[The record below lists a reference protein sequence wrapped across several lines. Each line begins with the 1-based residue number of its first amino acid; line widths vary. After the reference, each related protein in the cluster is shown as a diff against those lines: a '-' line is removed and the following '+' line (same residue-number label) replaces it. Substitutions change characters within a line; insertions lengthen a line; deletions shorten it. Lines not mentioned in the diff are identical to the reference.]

1 MAISISTVR
10 QALEGLYEIEC
21 EIGRGAMATV
31 FKGSDTGGREIALK
45 VLRPEFAVT
54 LIGDRFH
61 REIDIL
67 SRLDHP
73 NILPLYESGEAGH
86 LVYYTMPFAPS
97 GTLRDRLDQ
106 RTQLP
111 LDETLAIIRDVGAG
125 LDHAHRHEIIHR
137 DIKPENIIFDADR
150 ALICDFGI
158 ARAVVSAGGER
169 ISTSGLVV
177 GTPSYMSPE
186 QAAGAYEI
194 DHTADIYALAC
205 VVFEMLAGDPPFTGR
220 STQAVMTRQI
230 KEPPPSIRVVRPE
243 LPEHVDAALKQALA
257 KAPEER
263 PRSGGAFAA
272 SLETRSERGGAV

>member
-1 MAISISTVR
+1 MAIPISTVR
-10 QALEGLYEIEC
+10 QALEGMYEIEC
-21 EIGRGAMATV
+21 EIGRGAMSTV

-61 REIDIL
+61 REIEIL

-86 LVYYTMPFAPS
+86 LVYYTMPFAPR
-97 GTLRDRLDQ
+97 GTVRDRLDQ
-106 RTQLP
+106 RMQLP
-111 LDETLAIIRDVGAG
+111 LDETLAIIRDVAAG

-205 VVFEMLAGDPPFTGR
+205 VVFEMLAGEPPFTGR
-220 STQAVMTRQI
+220 STQAIMTRQI
-230 KEPPPSIRVVRPE
+230 KEPPRSIRVVRPE
-243 LPEHVDAALKQALA
+243 LPEHVEAALNQALA
-257 KAPEER
+257 KAPGDR

-272 SLETRSERGGAV
+272 LLETSSERG